1 MSQWTDDR
9 FFDGA
14 LRVRQDRKGYR
25 FSIDAAIAAYGVTP
39 KAGET
44 IVDLGTGCGIIPLI
58 LAYRHE
64 NIRIFGVEI
73 QKTLADLAQFNIN
86 QNQFEKRIKV
96 LYADMRNL
104 KPDLLGS
111 PVAWVVCNPPYRRP
125 NSGRVNPGRQRAL
138 ARHEININ
146 LNQMIQSANR
156 LLSPGGRLVT
166 IYPAERLVEV
176 LCEMHSRRI
185 EPKWIQMIHSRSGES
200 ARLVM
205 VRGVKG
211 GRSGVTI
218 EDPLIIYESDGS
230 YTTQIEA
237 MMNP

>member
-1 MSQWTDDR
+1 MSQWTEDR
-9 FFDGA
+9 FFNGA
-14 LRVRQDRKGYR
+14 LCVRQDRKGYR

-58 LAYRHE
+58 LAYRHAD
-64 NIRIFGVEI
+64 IKVFGVEI
-73 QKTLADLAQFNIN
+73 QEGLADLARFNIN

-96 LYADMRNL
+96 LHADMRSL
-104 KPDLLGS
+104 QPGLLNS
-111 PVAWVVCNPPYRRP
+111 PVEWVVCNPPYRPP
-125 NSGRVNPGRQRAL
+125 NSGRVNPDRQRAL

-146 LNQMIQSANR
+146 LNQMIQSADR

-211 GRSGVTI
+211 GRPGVTI
-218 EDPLIIYESDGS
+218 EDPLIIYKPNGS
-230 YTTQIEA
+230 YTSQMEA

>member
-1 MSQWTDDR
+1 MSQWTEDR
-9 FFDGA
+9 FFNGA
-14 LRVRQDRKGYR
+14 LCVRQDRKGYR

-58 LAYRHE
+58 LAYRYAD
-64 NIRIFGVEI
+64 IRVFGVEI
-73 QKTLADLAQFNIN
+73 QEALADLARFNIN

-96 LYADMRNL
+96 LHADMRNL
-104 KPDLLGS
+104 QPDLLDS
-111 PVAWVVCNPPYRRP
+111 PVEWVVCNPPYRRP
-125 NSGRVNPGRQRAL
+125 NSGRVNPDRQRAL

-146 LNQMIQSANR
+146 LKQMIQSANR

-166 IYPAERLVEV
+166 IYPAERMVEV

-211 GRSGVTI
+211 GRRGITI
-218 EDPLIIYESDGS
+218 EDPLIIYEPDGS
-230 YTTQIEA
+230 FTSQIED